1 MMFINADE
9 IFSLIILLVA
19 LYLFFK
25 AVRYNWRRWRF
36 YDRCEVTK
44 AQVIQKDLKELSD
57 EDSIFEKKSLRFVNS
72 VGQVIVYETRWVG
85 KSDPTQALHSDGIE
99 IIYDPENPSDI
110 QLNNLLRIWFWPL
123 ILLALAFI
131 FFMSTLHESIDNGA
145 LDKMMSPIIRSVKTN
160 TVIEYK
166 DTYLKQI

>member
-1 MMFINADE
+1 MYLGADE
-9 IFSLIILLVA
+9 IFSLIILFVA

-57 EDSIFEKKSLRFVNS
+57 GDSLFEKKSLRFVNS
-72 VGQVIVYETRWVG
+72 VGQVVVFETHWIA
-85 KSDPTQALHSDGIE
+85 KSDPTQALHSDGVE
-99 IIYDPENPSDI
+99 IIYDPDNTSDI
-110 QLNNLLRIWFWPL
+110 QLNSLLRIWFWPL
-123 ILLALAFI
+123 ILLAIAFI

-145 LDKMMSPIIRSVKTN
+145 LDKMMSPIIRSVKMN
-160 TVIEYK
+160 PVIEHKYS
-166 DTYLKQI
+166 YLKQT

>member
-1 MMFINADE
+1 MYLGADE
-9 IFSLIILLVA
+9 IFSLIILFVA

-57 EDSIFEKKSLRFVNS
+57 GDSLFEKKSLRFVNS
-72 VGQVIVYETRWVG
+72 VGQVVVFETRWIA
-85 KSDPTQALHSDGIE
+85 KSDPTQALHSDGVE
-99 IIYDPENPSDI
+99 IIYDPDNTSDI
-110 QLNNLLRIWFWPL
+110 QLNSLLRIWFWPL
-123 ILLALAFI
+123 ILLAIAFI

-145 LDKMMSPIIRSVKTN
+145 LDKMMSPIIRSVKMN
-160 TVIEYK
+160 PVIEHKYS
-166 DTYLKQI
+166 YLKQT

>member
-9 IFSLIILLVA
+9 IFSLIILLLA

-25 AVRYNWRRWRF
+25 AIRYNWRRWRF

-44 AQVIQKDLKELSD
+44 AQVIQKNLKELSD
-57 EDSIFEKKSLRFVNS
+57 GDSIFAKKSLRFVNN
-72 VGQVIVYETRWVG
+72 VGQVIVYETHWVG
-85 KSDPTQALHSDGIE
+85 RSDPTQALHSDGVE
-99 IIYDPENPSDI
+99 IIYDPDNPSDI
-110 QLNNLLRIWFWPL
+110 QLNSLLRIWFWPL

-131 FFMSTLHESIDNGA
+131 FFMSSLHESIDNGA

-160 TVIEYK
+160 TVIKYK
-166 DTYLKQI
+166 YMYLKKT